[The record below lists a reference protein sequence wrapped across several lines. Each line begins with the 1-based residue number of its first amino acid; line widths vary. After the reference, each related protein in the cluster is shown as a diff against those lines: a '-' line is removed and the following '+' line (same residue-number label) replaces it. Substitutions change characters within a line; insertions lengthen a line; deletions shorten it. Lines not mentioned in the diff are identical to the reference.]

1 MLSPQPGPL
10 LPQPTLQVMLS
21 LSSGLHSS
29 VTFSEMPSPTTLS
42 KIVNFLKF
50 SSWL

>member
-1 MLSPQPGPL
+1 MLSPQLGPV
-10 LPQPTLQVMLS
+10 LPQPNLQVMLS
-21 LSSGLHSS
+21 LSFGLHSS

-42 KIVNFLKF
+42 KIITFLKF